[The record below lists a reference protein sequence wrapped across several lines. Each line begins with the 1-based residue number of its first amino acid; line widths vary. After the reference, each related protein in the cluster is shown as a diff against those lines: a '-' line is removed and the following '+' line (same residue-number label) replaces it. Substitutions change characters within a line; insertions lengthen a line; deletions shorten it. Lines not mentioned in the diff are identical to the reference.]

1 MRRALMLVLAAAL
14 LGAGVFVADS
24 RSADCAAGPCSTGDY
39 DADGVYDWAD
49 NCQFASNP
57 SQKDTDGDAVPF
69 LDQGSPPDPIGN
81 VTGPLRIYPYTP
93 IQTGEPQSTDWPPD
107 VGGDNCDT
115 DDDGDQIWDLRR
127 PGKPK
132 DNCRLVANPD
142 QRDDDRDGIGDACD
156 PEITIAKS
164 PAGPPAPAPG
174 KASAKLPRSLRLDE
188 VRAGIPVR
196 ISCTGPCKVTGELR
210 SGGRVIGRG
219 AAALSG
225 KGVTYMFVR
234 GRSLRAGRPVLSVTA
249 AGKTIATRRIALR
262 R

>member
-1 MRRALMLVLAAAL
+1 MRSALMLVLAAAL

-24 RSADCAAGPCSTGDY
+24 RAADCVTGPCSTGDY

-69 LDQGSPPDPIGN
+69 LDQGTPPDPIDN
-81 VTGPLRIYPYTP
+81 LTGDLRVYPYTP
-93 IQTGEPQSTDWPPD
+93 VQTGEPQSTDWPPD
-107 VGGDNCDT
+107 AGGDNCDT

-132 DNCRLVANPD
+132 DNCRLVPNPD
-142 QRDDDRDGIGDACD
+142 QKDLDRDGIGDACD
-156 PEITIAKS
+156 PEIKVADQSAPVS
-164 PAGPPAPAPG
+164 PGR
-174 KASAKLPRSLRLDE
+174 ASARIPRSLRLDE
-188 VRAGIPVR
+188 IRAGIPVH

-219 AAALSG
+219 AATLDG
-225 KGVTYMFVR
+225 KGVTFMFVR
-234 GRSLRAGRPVLSVTA
+234 GRSLRAGRPVLKIAA
-249 AGKTIATRRIALR
+249 AGLTIATRRIALR